1 MNTDYVVK
9 IVSSAG
15 AKTYTSV
22 QIEQARGKS
31 IHDDIETVLRLN
43 IGSEQ
48 FIASADA
55 VEAAF
60 RKLNEEG
67 AVLEVA
73 ENGKTFLVPWQIV
86 RTLRLGLG
94 AGKIVP
100 YTTTRTGGGRKAAV
114 KEVLD

>member
-1 MNTDYVVK
+1 MNTEYVVK
-9 IVSSAG
+9 IVSAVG
-15 AKTYTSV
+15 EKTYSSQ
-22 QIEQARGKS
+22 QIEKARGKG
-31 IHDDIETVLRLN
+31 IHDDVETVLRLN

-48 FIASADA
+48 FTASTDA

-60 RKLNEEG
+60 RKLNEEN
-67 AVLEVA
+67 AIFFVTED
-73 ENGKTFLVPWQIV
+73 GKTFTIPWQFV
-86 RTLRLGLG
+86 RTARLGLG